1 MIGSWFCRDLV
12 CTYQIFKPE
21 EMWVGGSFPGGL
33 VVKLLKQQA
42 RVGSLAGEIRS
53 HMLASKDLSK
63 KKKKKKEETRAD
75 LK

>member
-21 EMWVGGSFPGGL
+21 ERWVGGSFPGGL

-53 HMLASKDLSK
+53 HMPASKDLSK
-63 KKKKKKEETRAD
+63 KKRKEETRAD

>member
-1 MIGSWFCRDLV
+1 M

-63 KKKKKKEETRAD
+63 KKKKKKKKEETRAD

>member
-1 MIGSWFCRDLV
+1 M

-63 KKKKKKEETRAD
+63 KKKKKKGGDKGRSKIEASRR
-75 LK
+75 L